1 VSLKWGRMGET
12 IPPDQYNLS
21 AACFCRLVEVWRSR
35 AVVKSVLEQQGRGG
49 CDSGN
54 LAGTRE
60 RMVFSEQALRSVGR
74 VPQKRALR

>member
-1 VSLKWGRMGET
+1 
-12 IPPDQYNLS
+12 
-21 AACFCRLVEVWRSR
+21 
-35 AVVKSVLEQQGRGG
+35 VVKSVLEQQGRGG